1 MSDPLQRN
9 PPPSEPTRVNRP
21 RHGLRWLLF
30 GLLGAGSS
38 WLALW
43 AVLQQIA
50 HPFIEEQVSRTL
62 ERPVV
67 LGDLSG
73 FSLNHLGFKTTHL
86 PATATDAD
94 HAQAERVVVRF
105 NPWQVA
111 FQRRIELDLTFH
123 DAAVYIEQ
131 DRDGTWINIPTLGK
145 EESPIQ
151 IRVVAARVRGAM
163 VTAHRRREDGTLNEA
178 VVAEVRTGNLLL
190 KDGIQAME
198 VNHLR
203 GELAQGGRFHVYG
216 QLGLATG
223 SLETMTGRLRSR
235 LQDVNIPQLLRLG
248 PPLPVVE
255 ILQGKV
261 SANVTLTL
269 AGNPFSLESLPDIE
283 GTAWIE
289 DVAVRVDPFKPLAT
303 VNRGQVQMRGQFVA
317 LDRLQAQVGAIPVE
331 LGGLFSIT
339 EANAVT
345 VEIAPVGIERVLTT
359 FGVEPL
365 PMAGAIAL
373 TAQVTGPLDQLIIT
387 GGIRAACLTPSPCTP
402 LRVDRVGIETLTAN
416 FRLIV
421 AQQQLA
427 FTQLRLLPTFGG
439 EIGGQGVGNFRNTEN
454 HSAKLQLNW
463 RNLPINAALARYDIT
478 LGQNL
483 GLTTGQGEATIPLQ
497 HWQQSQVQLTTG
509 LLGGTVQGR
518 TVAAMDS
525 PETWQGVI
533 NARGI
538 RWPLDLP
545 FGATDARI
553 ELTGRWDSYAVAD
566 QVEAVTFRG
575 QAQTQIGEGRVVVPR
590 FQWQGDSGVAVVRTE
605 QVPLEL
611 FKTLLPSQWQDL
623 PLGNLNGELALAG
636 QFKAGRP
643 EAIASRGSLVAEVA
657 GGVAEISGLGLRGDQ
672 VLARI
677 QGQNLNGAALASL
690 VPQPLPFNTV
700 ALGPIAGD
708 VGITTQL
715 SALLTG
721 NINAIADGLS
731 LGGAIALRPLAGGT
745 GTVSFSLNQRQWQAH
760 LATRNLNPTG
770 IFPQLPPHLAQALT
784 SEFTL
789 TGLIPRRFDLD
800 QWQLEGAGQAT
811 LGKSRITFPQ
821 LALNNQTLTAQLIPE
836 QVPLAFYSPLL
847 RGNLGGKI
855 DLSLPLFDLARLEAR
870 GAVQLS
876 EGFSIVREPIASVF
890 RWGQGRLTLDQLKG
904 GESLNVQGYL
914 NVNLPRL
921 LRGQLGPQLLEDFQ
935 LAVQA
940 TDLDLAEIAPL
951 VAEFANLTAATPW
964 ADLRGLAD
972 FNGTIKGRLANP
984 MVAGDLRFVD
994 LALNQFVFDPELA
1007 GPVRVDRQSGEI
1019 DLVGRGNLEGKDCI
1033 NGEEGNGDRP
1043 PSEALPLH
1051 LDPCADRLQLTLG
1064 NNYRPTAFDIR
1075 LGPILA
1081 QGYTVDQILTANLV
1095 QLPLAQAKPFLP
1107 LQLLPPLVAAQ
1118 PLGGNLTGQVRVD
1131 WLTKGVSGNIAIE
1144 NPVFAQL
1151 KGDYFAAAI
1160 QYNQG
1165 ALALRDAHLT
1175 LGASRYDLSGELI
1188 PFGPDPRIS
1197 GRVVVQNGFVEDIF
1211 AALNWRNF
1219 SDVVRFA
1226 NSLGQIP
1233 TGGAGDLRTIAVGSA
1248 EATLPEQLSRLS
1260 EIRQLNAQRRRAS
1273 IDNFPLPRLNEIA
1286 GAFNGE
1292 ITFAGP
1298 LTADFDAFTAQA
1310 ELEGQDWQ
1318 WGDYQAETVT
1328 LLGNLAEG
1336 VVRLRP
1342 LELASEG
1349 GLLSL
1354 AGVFSAAEITGQLQI
1369 DDFPIITLQDLL
1381 PLPPAIGLGGTINL
1395 TATLSGD
1402 RANPR
1407 ALGRI
1412 NILNA
1417 SVNETPISSATANF
1431 SYNNARFAFTANSTL
1446 IPEGTPLRATG
1457 QIPYQIPIPGTLPP
1471 EDHQFRLTAQV
1482 SNDGLA
1488 ILNILTRQ
1496 NLIWQSGSADVNVD
1510 LQGEINP
1517 DRFALDSLIAD
1528 GSVVLTDGVIGSKL
1542 LPDVITDIN
1551 GKIAL
1556 NFDQIDVEAITGK
1569 FGGGFIQIAGSLPT
1583 FRARPVEHPLTAEL
1597 EALAIAL
1604 KGLFSGTI
1612 QGNVQILGTA
1622 LAPAMTGTLGVSDG
1636 EMQLLGAAALSGGE
1650 PSNAEGNGFM
1660 EFQNLRL
1667 VLTNDFRIR
1676 QTPFLD
1682 LFAQGELLTNGT
1694 FGDLQLEGAIDL
1706 KSGYVN
1712 LFTTTLRL
1720 DNNYQNQAIFTIF
1733 NGLDPF
1739 LDLRLVGSVLE
1750 SSQQSL
1756 AVESLSSEISDS
1768 RVGLGSLQNIV
1779 VRAEVSGSA
1788 FELADT
1794 LRNSAQTG
1802 ARPRPQLITLT
1813 SSPGRSETEILAL
1826 LGGSF
1831 INSVAG
1837 GDGTALVGGLA
1848 NIAGTTLFGEAQRAI
1863 AQALTLSEFRIFPAQ
1878 VINEDNSA
1886 GGLGV
1891 AVELGKTV
1899 ADHVSLSV
1907 LQFITPPGIAT
1918 RYNIRYRVN
1927 DNFTIRGSTDFQG
1940 DSRTSIEYETRF

>member
-1 MSDPLQRN
+1 MSDPLQRPHR
-9 PPPSEPTRVNRP
+9 PPESATVKRP
-21 RHGLRWLLF
+21 RRWLRWLLF
-30 GLLGAGSS
+30 GLVGAGGS
-38 WLALW
+38 WLTLW
-43 AVLQQIA
+43 VVLQQIA
-50 HPFIEEQVSRTL
+50 HPFIEKQVSQTL
-62 ERPVV
+62 ERPVE
-67 LGDLSG
+67 LGNISG
-73 FSLNHLGFKTTHL
+73 FSPNHLGFKTTHL

-94 HAQAERVVVRF
+94 HGSAERVVVRF
-105 NPWQVA
+105 NPWKVVW
-111 FQRRIELDLTFH
+111 QRRLELDLTFH

-131 DRDGTWINIPTLGK
+131 DLDGTWINIPTFG
-145 EESPIQ
+145 EEELPIQ
-151 IRVVAARVRGAM
+151 IRVVAARVRGAS

-178 VVAEVRTGNLLL
+178 VEAQVRTGNLLL
-190 KDGIQAME
+190 KDGTQAME
-198 VNHLR
+198 VSHLR

-223 SLETMTGRLRSR
+223 SLASMTGQLRAR
-235 LQDVNIPQLLRLG
+235 VQGLDVPQVLRLG

-255 ILQGKV
+255 ILQGQV
-261 SANVTLTL
+261 NANVTLTL

-283 GTAWIE
+283 GTAWVE
-289 DVAVRVDPFKPLAT
+289 DVAVRVDPFEPLAT
-303 VNRGQVQMRGQFVA
+303 VAGGRVEMRGQFVA
-317 LDRLQAQVGAIPVE
+317 LNRLQARVGEIPMI

-339 EANAVT
+339 QPNAVR
-345 VEIAPVGIERVLTT
+345 VEIAPVGIERVLTS

-365 PMAGAIAL
+365 PVEGAIAL
-373 TAQVTGPLDQLIIT
+373 SAQVTGLLNQLIMT
-387 GGIRAACLTPSPCTP
+387 GDIRAACLTRNPCTP
-402 LRVDRVGIETLTAN
+402 LTVDRVGIEALTAN
-416 FRLIV
+416 FRIVV

-427 FTQLRLLPTFGG
+427 FDQLRLNPVFGG
-439 EIGGQGVGNFRNTEN
+439 EIGGQGVGNFQDAEN
-454 HSAKLQLNW
+454 RSANLQLNW

-483 GLTTGQGEATIPLQ
+483 GLTTGQGEATIPLRN
-497 HWQQSQVQLTTG
+497 WQQSQVQLTTG

-518 TVAAMDS
+518 TVAEMAS
-525 PETWQGVI
+525 PETWQGIV

-545 FGATDARI
+545 LGATDARI
-553 ELTGRWDSYAVAD
+553 ELAGRWD
-566 QVEAVTFRG
+566 QVGDVTFRG
-575 QAQTQIGEGRVVVPR
+575 QAQTQIGAGRVVVPR
-590 FQWQGDSGVAVVRTE
+590 FQWQGNNGSAVVRTE
-605 QVPLEL
+605 QVPLGL

-636 QFKAGRP
+636 QLQDGRP
-643 EAIASRGSLVAEVA
+643 QAIASRGSLFAEVA
-657 GGVAEISGLGLRGDQ
+657 GGIAEISGLGLRGDDL
-672 VLARI
+672 VARI
-677 QGQNLNGAALASL
+677 QGQNINAATLATLS
-690 VPQPLPFNTV
+690 PQPLPFNAV

-708 VGITTQL
+708 LAIATQL
-715 SALLTG
+715 SALLQG

-731 LGGAIALRPLAGGT
+731 LGGAFLARPLAGGT
-745 GTVSFSLNQRQWQAH
+745 GTVSFSLNQRQWQATI
-760 LATRNLNPTG
+760 ATGNLNPTG
-770 IFPQLPPHLAQALT
+770 ILPQLPTQFAQALT
-784 SEFTL
+784 SEFNF
-789 TGLIPRRFDLD
+789 TGLIPRNFALN

-811 LGKSRITFPQ
+811 LGNSRITVPG
-821 LALNNQTLTAQLIPE
+821 LALANQILTAQVIPE
-836 QVPLAFYSPLL
+836 QIPLGFYSPLL
-847 RGNLGGKI
+847 RGNLGGKV

-876 EGFSIVREPIASVF
+876 EGFSLVREPIASVF
-890 RWGQGRLTLDQLKG
+890 RWDQGRLTLDRLTG
-904 GESLNVQGYL
+904 GDPGRTHRLDVQGYL
-914 NVNLPRL
+914 NFNVSRL

-935 LAVQA
+935 LAVRA
-940 TDLDLAEIAPL
+940 TDLDLTQIAPL
-951 VAEFANLTAATPW
+951 VAEFSDLTAATAW
-964 ADLRGLAD
+964 ADLRGFAD

-994 LALNQFVFDPELA
+994 LAVNQFVFDPELT
-1007 GPVRVDRQSGEI
+1007 GPVRVDRSGGDIE
-1019 DLVGRGNLEGKDCI
+1019 LVGRGNIQSDQCT
-1033 NGEEGNGDRP
+1033 NGELNGNQ
-1043 PSEALPLH
+1043 AFQ
-1051 LDPCADRLQLTLG
+1051 LDLICADRLQLTLG

-1081 QGYTVDQILTANLV
+1081 QGQTQDQILTATFV

-1131 WLTKGVSGNIAIE
+1131 WLTGGVAGNIAIE

-1151 KGDYFAAAI
+1151 KGEYFTAEI

-1165 ALALRDAHLT
+1165 AIALRDSHLT
-1175 LGASRYDLSGELI
+1175 IGASRYDLSGELI
-1188 PFGPDPRIS
+1188 PFGPDPRIT

-1211 AALNWRNF
+1211 AALDWRNF

-1226 NSLGQIP
+1226 NSLGQTP
-1233 TGGAGDLRTIAVGSA
+1233 TGRAADLKTVAVGQPG
-1248 EATLPEQLSRLS
+1248 ATLLEQLSRLS
-1260 EIRQLNAQRRRAS
+1260 EIRQLNTQRRRAS
-1273 IDNFPLPRLNEIA
+1273 IDNLPLPRLDEIA
-1286 GAFNGE
+1286 GTFNGE
-1292 ITFAGP
+1292 ISFAGP
-1298 LTADFDAFTAQA
+1298 LTADFDAFTAQV

-1318 WGDYQAETVT
+1318 WGDYQADTVT

-1342 LELASEG
+1342 LELASDE

-1407 ALGRI
+1407 ALGRV

-1417 SVNETPISSATANF
+1417 SVNETPISAATANF
-1431 SYNNARFAFTANSTL
+1431 SYNNARFAFTANSIL
-1446 IPEGTPLRATG
+1446 IPDGTPLRATG

-1471 EDHQFRLTAQV
+1471 EDYQFRLSAQT
-1482 SNDGLA
+1482 SDDGLA
-1488 ILNILTRQ
+1488 ILNIVTRQ

-1510 LQGEINP
+1510 LQGQINP

-1528 GSVVLTDGVIGSKL
+1528 GTVVLADGVIGSKL

-1551 GKIAL
+1551 GNIAL
-1556 NFDQIDVEAITGK
+1556 NFDQIDVEGITGQ
-1569 FGGGFIQIAGSLPT
+1569 FGGGLIQIAGSLPT
-1583 FRARPVEHPLTAEL
+1583 FQARPVENPLTAEL
-1597 EALAIAL
+1597 EALAIAIQ
-1604 KGLFSGTI
+1604 GLFSGTI
-1612 QGNVQILGTA
+1612 QGNVQVLGTA
-1622 LAPAMTGTLGVSDG
+1622 LAPAITGTLGVRDG
-1636 EMQLLGAAALSGGE
+1636 ELQLLGAAALGGGE
-1650 PSNAEGNGFM
+1650 EPSDGEGNGFF

-1676 QTPFLD
+1676 QNPFLD

-1694 FGDLQLEGAIDL
+1694 FGDLQLEGIISL
-1706 KSGYVN
+1706 ESGYVN

-1720 DNNYQNQAIFTIF
+1720 DNNYENQAIFTPF
-1733 NGLDPF
+1733 TGLDPF

-1750 SSQQSL
+1750 SNQQSL

-1863 AQALTLSEFRIFPAQ
+1863 AEALSLSEFRIFPAQ
-1878 VINEDNSA
+1878 VINEDKTA

-1899 ADHVSLSV
+1899 ADRVSLSV
-1907 LQFITPPGIAT
+1907 LQFITPAGIPT